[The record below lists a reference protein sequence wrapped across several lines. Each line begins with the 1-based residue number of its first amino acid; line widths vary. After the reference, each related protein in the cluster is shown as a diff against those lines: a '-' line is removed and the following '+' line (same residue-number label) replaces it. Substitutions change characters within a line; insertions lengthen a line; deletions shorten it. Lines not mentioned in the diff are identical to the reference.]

1 MGCSSGREKEKDP
14 ENMEEVAQILEKE
27 ENFIHESMIL
37 ENDSS
42 NLQEVFDLIKEMS
55 LILIDKENKK
65 EYVDTAKNILDIYY
79 KLKDSGYKEASLLS
93 QMKNSVHTL
102 SEICSKE
109 K

>member
-1 MGCSSGREKEKDP
+1 MGCSSAREKEKEP
-14 ENMEEVAQILEKE
+14 ENMEEVSHILEKE
-27 ENFIHESMIL
+27 ENFIHESMVL
-37 ENDSS
+37 DNDNH

-79 KLKDSGYKEASLLS
+79 KLKESGFKESSLLLK
-93 QMKNSVHTL
+93 MKDSVHAL
-102 SEICSKE
+102 SEICTKE

>member
-1 MGCSSGREKEKDP
+1 MGCNTGREKEKDP

-27 ENFIHESMIL
+27 ENFIQESMVL
-37 ENDSS
+37 DKNNQ
-42 NLQEVFDLIKEMS
+42 NLQEVFDLVKEMS

-79 KLKDSGYKEASLLS
+79 KLKDSGYKETTLLTE
-93 QMKNSVHTL
+93 MKDKVHIF
-102 SEICSKE
+102 SEICLKE